1 MAQKIEVLDQ
11 TTIDKIAAGEVVERP
26 ASVVKELVENAL
38 DAKATAITVEIRD
51 GGIHLIRIT
60 DNGTGIPADQVRT
73 AFLRHATS
81 KIRTVEEL
89 TGIGSL
95 GFRGEALSSIA
106 AVAQIEMITKV
117 PEVLQ
122 GVRYLIEGGK
132 EKLFEEIGAPT
143 GTTFI
148 VRNLF
153 YNTPARQK
161 FLRTPTSEANAV
173 GTVVEQLAL
182 SHPEVSF
189 KYMVNNQT
197 RLHTSGNC
205 NIRELVYNI
214 YGREIARELIE
225 IRGESELMKISG
237 FIGKPVVSRGNR
249 NFENYYVNHRY
260 VKSKLLAKAIEDG
273 YHTSMMQHKY
283 PFTLLYLELD
293 GTAVDVNVHPT
304 KMELRFSRQEEI
316 YHQLM
321 ETIRRTLT
329 EEEQVVRVS
338 FGNRSDQKESGQKE
352 KVSVPEPFEQRR
364 LQQVSGRPTAFGS
377 ERRGMPIYPE
387 GRNSAPRPAAAGG
400 SLTREESA
408 LFDTAGKIPPAQ
420 PAPQAADGGRRTE
433 SPAMPPAEAARTE
446 VPAMPSAET
455 DRTEAPAMPSAE
467 TARTEEPAMP
477 SAETDRTEE
486 PAMPS
491 AETARTEPPVLPSTE
506 TVRREGSAAAYGAE
520 EGKPSGEQTVPPEP
534 AESCP
539 AEGAGTSGNMGK
551 TLREKVVYGTG
562 AGEKMEQM
570 QLFQDT
576 LLSEQARRHHK
587 IIGQVFDTFWL
598 VQYQD
603 NLYIIDQHAA
613 HEKVLFERMMKNYRD
628 KEVLSQM
635 VSPPAIVTLTAREA
649 DLLEKYSDI
658 FASFGFEISAFGGR
672 EYAISAVPHNLYG
685 IATQDLF
692 VEVLDHLE
700 EVGEK
705 PLDII
710 TERLASMSCK
720 AAVKGNHALSF
731 QEVEKLIDELLT
743 LEDPYHCPH
752 GRPTIISISRQEL
765 EKKFKRIV

>member
-1 MAQKIEVLDQ
+1 MIQKIEVLDQ

-38 DAKATAITVEIRD
+38 DANATAITVEIKD
-51 GGIHLIRIT
+51 GGISLIRIT
-60 DNGTGIPADQVRT
+60 DNGSGIPADQVRT

-81 KIRTVEEL
+81 KLRTVEEL
-89 TGIGSL
+89 TGIASL

-117 PEVLQ
+117 PDVLQ

-132 EKLFEEIGAPT
+132 EKLFEEIGAPE

-148 VRNLF
+148 VKNLF
-153 YNTPARQK
+153 YNTPARKK

-189 KYMVNNQT
+189 KYMVNHQT
-197 RLHTSGNC
+197 KLHTSGNR

-214 YGREIARELIE
+214 YGRDIARELIE
-225 IRGESELMKISG
+225 IQGESELMKISG

-273 YHTSMMQHKY
+273 YHTAMMQHKY
-283 PFTLLYLELD
+283 PFTLLYLEMD
-293 GTAVDVNVHPT
+293 GAAVDVNVHPT

-316 YHQLM
+316 YHQLL
-321 ETIRRTLT
+321 ETISRTLAG
-329 EEEQVVRVS
+329 EEQVVQVS
-338 FGNRSDQKESGQKE
+338 FGNQEKKKEHPQKESP
-352 KVSVPEPFEQRR
+352 SVPEPFEHRR
-364 LQQVSGRPTAFGS
+364 MQQVSGRPSAFGS
-377 ERRGMPIYPE
+377 ESRRMPIYPPV
-387 GRNSAPRPAAAGG
+387 RNAAPQAVAEKN
-400 SLTREESA
+400 SYLTREESA
-408 LFDTAGKIPPAQ
+408 LFDLPGKPGSGENVSEEKKSVDPEASVGAV
-420 PAPQAADGGRRTE
+420 PNLQAELQKGIDSGTE
-433 SPAMPPAEAARTE
+433 SAAESKQQDS
-446 VPAMPSAET
+446 V
-455 DRTEAPAMPSAE
+455 
-467 TARTEEPAMP
+467 
-477 SAETDRTEE
+477 
-486 PAMPS
+486 
-491 AETARTEPPVLPSTE
+491 V
-506 TVRREGSAAAYGAE
+506 
-520 EGKPSGEQTVPPEP
+520 PEP
-534 AESCP
+534 LTESQQETR
-539 AEGAGTSGNMGK
+539 AVSGAAVKPQEEISK
-551 TLREKVVYGTG
+551 DP
-562 AGEKMEQM
+562 EQKPEQL
-570 QLFQDT
+570 QLFQDP

-613 HEKVLFERMMKNYRD
+613 HEKVLFERMMKNY
-628 KEVLSQM
+628 KEKNVLSQM
-635 VSPPAIVTLTAREA
+635 VSPPLIVTLTAQEA
-649 DLLEKYSDI
+649 ELLEKYEDI
-658 FASFGFEISAFGGR
+658 FTGFGYEISPFGGR
-672 EYAISAVPHNLYG
+672 EYAINAVPHNLYG
-685 IATQDLF
+685 IASQDLF

-710 TERLASMSCK
+710 TEKLASMSCK

-731 QEVEKLIDELLT
+731 QEVERLIDELLT

-752 GRPTIISISRQEL
+752 GRPTIISISRQEM

>member
-1 MAQKIEVLDQ
+1 MIQKIEVLDQ

-38 DAKATAITVEIRD
+38 DANATAITVEIKD
-51 GGIHLIRIT
+51 GGISLIRIT
-60 DNGTGIPADQVRT
+60 DNGSGIPADQVRT

-81 KIRTVEEL
+81 KLRTVEEL
-89 TGIGSL
+89 TGIASL

-117 PEVLQ
+117 PDVLQ

-132 EKLFEEIGAPT
+132 EKLFEEIGAPE

-148 VRNLF
+148 VKNLF
-153 YNTPARQK
+153 YNTPARKK

-189 KYMVNNQT
+189 KYMVNHQT
-197 RLHTSGNC
+197 KLHTSGNR

-214 YGREIARELIE
+214 YGRDIARELIE
-225 IRGESELMKISG
+225 IQGESELMKISG

-273 YHTSMMQHKY
+273 YHTAMMQHKY
-283 PFTLLYLELD
+283 PFTLLYLEMD
-293 GTAVDVNVHPT
+293 GAAVDVNVHPT

-316 YHQLM
+316 YHQLL
-321 ETIRRTLT
+321 ETISRTLAG
-329 EEEQVVRVS
+329 EEQVVQVS
-338 FGNRSDQKESGQKE
+338 FDSQEKKKEHPQKESP
-352 KVSVPEPFEQRR
+352 SVPEPFEHRR
-364 LQQVSGRPTAFGS
+364 MQQVSGRPSAFGS
-377 ERRGMPIYPE
+377 ESRRMPIYPPV
-387 GRNSAPRPAAAGG
+387 RNAAPQAVAEKN
-400 SLTREESA
+400 SYLTREESA
-408 LFDTAGKIPPAQ
+408 LFDLPGKPGSGENVSEEKKSVDPEASVGAVPNLQAELQKGIDSGTESATESKQQDSGVSEHSGNPQLESSSLPEQ
-420 PAPQAADGGRRTE
+420 EVRPQAE
-433 SPAMPPAEAARTE
+433 SSAMSGQPNIWKQEAVVSEPLTK
-446 VPAMPSAET
+446 SQQET
-455 DRTEAPAMPSAE
+455 RAVSGAAVKPQ
-467 TARTEEPAMP
+467 EEISKDP
-477 SAETDRTEE
+477 EQ
-486 PAMPS
+486 
-491 AETARTEPPVLPSTE
+491 
-506 TVRREGSAAAYGAE
+506 
-520 EGKPSGEQTVPPEP
+520 KPEQ
-534 AESCP
+534 
-539 AEGAGTSGNMGK
+539 
-551 TLREKVVYGTG
+551 L
-562 AGEKMEQM
+562 
-570 QLFQDT
+570 QLFQDP

-613 HEKVLFERMMKNYRD
+613 HEKVLFERMMKNY
-628 KEVLSQM
+628 KEKNVLSQM
-635 VSPPAIVTLTAREA
+635 VNPPLIVTLTAQEA
-649 DLLEKYSDI
+649 ELLEKYEDI
-658 FASFGFEISAFGGR
+658 FTGFGYEISPFGGR
-672 EYAISAVPHNLYG
+672 EYAINAVPHNLYG
-685 IATQDLF
+685 IASQDLF

-710 TERLASMSCK
+710 TEKLASMSCK

-731 QEVEKLIDELLT
+731 QEVERLIDELLT

-752 GRPTIISISRQEL
+752 GRPTIISISRQEM

>member
-1 MAQKIEVLDQ
+1 MIQKIEVLDQ

-38 DAKATAITVEIRD
+38 DANATAITVEIKD
-51 GGIHLIRIT
+51 GGISLIRIT
-60 DNGTGIPADQVRT
+60 DNGSGIPADQVRT

-81 KIRTVEEL
+81 KLRTVEEL
-89 TGIGSL
+89 TGIASL

-117 PEVLQ
+117 PDVLQ

-132 EKLFEEIGAPT
+132 EKLFEEIGAPE

-148 VRNLF
+148 VKNLF
-153 YNTPARQK
+153 YNTPARKK

-189 KYMVNNQT
+189 KYMVNHQT
-197 RLHTSGNC
+197 KLHTSGNR

-214 YGREIARELIE
+214 YGRDIARELIE
-225 IRGESELMKISG
+225 IQGESELMKISG

-273 YHTSMMQHKY
+273 YRTAMMQHKY
-283 PFTLLYLELD
+283 PFTLLYLEMD
-293 GTAVDVNVHPT
+293 GAAVDVNVHPT

-316 YHQLM
+316 YHQLL
-321 ETIRRTLT
+321 ETISRTLAG
-329 EEEQVVRVS
+329 EEQVVQVS
-338 FGNRSDQKESGQKE
+338 FGNQEKKKEHPQKESP
-352 KVSVPEPFEQRR
+352 SVPEPFEHRR
-364 LQQVSGRPTAFGS
+364 MQQVSGRPSAFGS
-377 ERRGMPIYPE
+377 ESRRMPIYPPV
-387 GRNSAPRPAAAGG
+387 RNVAPQAVAEKN
-400 SLTREESA
+400 SYLTREESA
-408 LFDTAGKIPPAQ
+408 LFDLPGKPGSGENVSEEKKSVDPEGATGAVPDLSVEPQPQKGADSASETAVGSQLRDSAVSEPP
-420 PAPQAADGGRRTE
+420 TE
-433 SPAMPPAEAARTE
+433 SQQEIRAVSGAAVKPQEEISKDPGQKAEQ
-446 VPAMPSAET
+446 
-455 DRTEAPAMPSAE
+455 
-467 TARTEEPAMP
+467 
-477 SAETDRTEE
+477 
-486 PAMPS
+486 
-491 AETARTEPPVLPSTE
+491 L
-506 TVRREGSAAAYGAE
+506 
-520 EGKPSGEQTVPPEP
+520 
-534 AESCP
+534 
-539 AEGAGTSGNMGK
+539 
-551 TLREKVVYGTG
+551 
-562 AGEKMEQM
+562 
-570 QLFQDT
+570 QLFQDP
-576 LLSEQARRHHK
+576 LLSEQARHHHK

-613 HEKVLFERMMKNYRD
+613 HEKVLFERMMKNYQE
-628 KEVLSQM
+628 KNVLSQM
-635 VSPPAIVTLTAREA
+635 VSPPLIVTLTAQEA
-649 DLLEKYSDI
+649 ELLEKYEDI
-658 FASFGFEISAFGGR
+658 FTGFGYEISPFGGR
-672 EYAISAVPHNLYG
+672 EYAINAVPHNLYG
-685 IATQDLF
+685 IASQDLF

-710 TERLASMSCK
+710 TEKLASMSCK

-731 QEVEKLIDELLT
+731 QEVERLIDELLT

-752 GRPTIISISRQEL
+752 GRPTIISISRQEM

>member
-1 MAQKIEVLDQ
+1 MIQKIEVLDQ

-38 DAKATAITVEIRD
+38 DANATAITVEIKD
-51 GGIHLIRIT
+51 GGISLIRIT
-60 DNGTGIPADQVRT
+60 DNGSGIPADQVRT

-81 KIRTVEEL
+81 KLRTVEEL
-89 TGIGSL
+89 TGIASL

-117 PEVLQ
+117 PDVLQ

-132 EKLFEEIGAPT
+132 EKLFEEIGAPE

-148 VRNLF
+148 VKNLF
-153 YNTPARQK
+153 YNTPARKK

-189 KYMVNNQT
+189 KYMVNHQT
-197 RLHTSGNC
+197 KLHTSGNR

-214 YGREIARELIE
+214 YGRDIARELIE
-225 IRGESELMKISG
+225 IQGESELMKISG

-273 YHTSMMQHKY
+273 YHTAMMQHKY
-283 PFTLLYLELD
+283 PFTLLYLEMD
-293 GTAVDVNVHPT
+293 GAAVDVNVHPT

-316 YHQLM
+316 YHQLL
-321 ETIRRTLT
+321 ETISRTLAG
-329 EEEQVVRVS
+329 EEQVVQVS
-338 FGNRSDQKESGQKE
+338 FGNQEKKKEHPQKESP
-352 KVSVPEPFEQRR
+352 SVPEPFEHRR
-364 LQQVSGRPTAFGS
+364 MQQVSGRPSAFGS
-377 ERRGMPIYPE
+377 ESRRMPIYPPV
-387 GRNSAPRPAAAGG
+387 RNAAPQAVAEKN
-400 SLTREESA
+400 SYLTREESA
-408 LFDTAGKIPPAQ
+408 LFDLPGKPGSGENVSEEKKSVDPEGATGAVPDLSVEPQPQKGADSASETAVGSQLRDSGVSEPP
-420 PAPQAADGGRRTE
+420 TE
-433 SPAMPPAEAARTE
+433 SQQETRAVSGAA
-446 VPAMPSAET
+446 VKPQ
-455 DRTEAPAMPSAE
+455 
-467 TARTEEPAMP
+467 EEISKDP
-477 SAETDRTEE
+477 EQ
-486 PAMPS
+486 
-491 AETARTEPPVLPSTE
+491 
-506 TVRREGSAAAYGAE
+506 
-520 EGKPSGEQTVPPEP
+520 KPEQ
-534 AESCP
+534 
-539 AEGAGTSGNMGK
+539 
-551 TLREKVVYGTG
+551 L
-562 AGEKMEQM
+562 
-570 QLFQDT
+570 QLFQDP

-613 HEKVLFERMMKNYRD
+613 HEKVLFEHMMKNYQE
-628 KEVLSQM
+628 KNVLSQM
-635 VSPPAIVTLTAREA
+635 VSPPLIITLTAQEA
-649 DLLEKYSDI
+649 ELLEKYEDI
-658 FASFGFEISAFGGR
+658 FTGFGYEISPFGGR
-672 EYAISAVPHNLYG
+672 EYAINAVPHNLYG
-685 IATQDLF
+685 IASQDLF

-710 TERLASMSCK
+710 TEKLASMSCK

-731 QEVEKLIDELLT
+731 QEVERLIDELLT

-752 GRPTIISISRQEL
+752 GRPTIISISRQEM

>member
-338 FGNRSDQKESGQKE
+338 FGNRPGQKESGQKE

-364 LQQVSGRPTAFGS
+364 LQQVSGRPSAFGS

-400 SLTREESA
+400 GLTREESA

-420 PAPQAADGGRRTE
+420 HNPQETDGGQRTE
-433 SPAMPPAEAARTE
+433 P
-446 VPAMPSAET
+446 PAMPSAET
-455 DRTEAPAMPSAE
+455 T
-467 TARTEEPAMP
+467 
-477 SAETDRTEE
+477 
-486 PAMPS
+486 
-491 AETARTEPPVLPSTE
+491 RTEPPAAPSAEVAHTEPPVMPSVE
-506 TVRREGSAAAYGAE
+506 TVRREGAVAAHGAE
-520 EGKPSGEQTVPPEP
+520 EVKPSGEPTVLSEP

-539 AEGAGTSGNMGK
+539 AEGAGTSGDMGK
-551 TLREKVVYGTG
+551 TLREKAVYGTG
-562 AGEKMEQM
+562 AGGKMEQM

-576 LLSEQARRHHK
+576 LLSEQARRHHE

-635 VSPPAIVTLTAREA
+635 VSPPVIITLTAREA

-685 IATQDLF
+685 ITTQDLF

-700 EVGEK
+700 EIGEK